1 MTSLWRKWTSL
12 VLVAALIVTL
22 APLGPFGGG
31 SKASADASVYFQFD
45 NLSTDMT
52 SPVEVTTKTI
62 NVSGSFTGVSSTS
75 IAFRIERLTDDG
87 QLIESTTGTTTPI
100 ISNNDSTF
108 LFVGVQIFE
117 GLNRI
122 VVTGINSAG
131 NTVEGEGY
139 VYFANNPAIT
149 KVSLSDGR
157 TLVAGTPLLVRTA
170 NPGIIVNAINAEE
183 VTINGVVA
191 YSGSSGTYITTSV
204 TLQSGYN
211 RLEIVAT
218 NNGKTFTVS
227 RELIYYSGNPTA
239 YDVWADDGNKQVNLD
254 GNPTVYLTG
263 EQKISGKVAF
273 PKQTTTPITEPSIW
287 LDIYKDGNHVGWV
300 SSANVDVNVYD
311 TSDSNYD
318 VFAFETTVDYDFGTT
333 GNEGVY
339 VIRIRSNSLG
349 GANYPVTFTNM
360 NPNAIYITN
369 IWRLYGA
376 TPDSNNA
383 VKISGKTLFTD
394 NATVNSLPLWL
405 MLETAN
411 GVPDAADTSVTAYV
425 DGVQQNFTY
434 DASYYLD
441 DQNTN
446 SQYRIVRISS
456 LPVGEVTL
464 EFSINGT
471 VTTKTVTFPF
481 DAAPAIR
488 ITNLYNGQK
497 FTSAQGLA
505 DSDIK
510 VLLVNFNTAPGSS
523 DLDNFTITINGETTV
538 VDFDDLTDSVDAND
552 PAFTFDVED
561 DLVPGPNTIVLSATA
576 QGIPVSTTI
585 TVYYFSEDEPKIFN
599 FLPVPVDESDD
610 PDRKIERQGTSNQ
623 YITELESIDIL
634 FDGEDFESLHIAID
648 GANLLDATVDQS
660 GKKFDIPANDH
671 RLTVEEE
678 DYDNLE
684 FKLRLNDVALPALGG
699 STSITFSAKRGPVTV
714 SQTLTITRVV
724 PAYKV
729 ISPKLPEEQV
739 VKQNFL
745 DVIIYAPGA
754 DSVEL
759 GKEIMTPISTNPY
772 YFKHRVTGLKVGK
785 NKLKFT
791 VYQSTQEVDGE
802 IEVTYAADYKVGA
815 QFYTELPS
823 SGKVNAFGGD
833 LQLTFPKNT
842 YLKPAL
848 DTVQV
853 DSLFTTQPILFGI
866 ADKDGRT
873 IKTYF
878 DFTDQEIKT
887 ISTDPTARNLLLPKP
902 HFGLASQL
910 YWIDPGYVDVSNPNN
925 YEFEL
930 GDHPYATGNIFYNR
944 QDPAKWL
951 KPTQR
956 GTITIKYDEALRNE
970 AASNLSI
977 WRFDGL
983 EWVNLGGQVD
993 TNKKTVT
1000 TSIDSFGFY
1009 AVMILRYSYN
1019 DIIGHD
1025 YARNSLELMYSRGIM
1040 EEKNSNEFGVY
1051 DNISRGEFTQM
1062 LVKMLNL
1069 ELDYD
1074 DDNLTFDD
1082 VQALNLPDSL
1092 WDYRYIETAVRKGI
1106 VRGRGPRLF
1115 LPNEPLTREE
1125 AAVMIARATNLLKG
1139 KEDPEK
1145 DLETLKKT
1153 FTDGGLISYYA
1164 ASSVLAI
1171 HKAGYITGAPNSTSG
1186 NGKPTYRFDPHANL
1200 KRADAAVI
1208 AERVMRKNK
1217 ML

>member
-1 MTSLWRKWTSL
+1 MTSLIKKWTSL
-12 VLVAALIVTL
+12 VLVAALIVTM
-22 APLGPFGGG
+22 APLGWTP
-31 SKASADASVYFQFD
+31 KASADSAYFQFD
-45 NLSTDMT
+45 NLSTDKS
-52 SPVEVTTKTI
+52 SPVEVTTNTI

-87 QLIESTTGTTTPI
+87 QLIETSTGTTTPI
-100 ISNNDSTF
+100 ISNNNSTF
-108 LFVGVQIFE
+108 LFVGVRIFE

-122 VVTGINSAG
+122 VVTGVNSAG

-157 TLVAGTPLLVRTA
+157 TLVADTPLLVGTA
-170 NPGIIVNAINAEE
+170 NPGIIVNATNAEE

-218 NNGKTFTVS
+218 NNGKTFTVT

-239 YDVWADDGNKQVNLD
+239 YDVWADDGTNQVSLD
-254 GNPTVYLTG
+254 GNPTIYLTG

-273 PKQTTTPITEPSIW
+273 PKQTTTPITEPVIW
-287 LDIYKDGNHVGWV
+287 LDIYRDGNPIGTV

-318 VFAFETTVDYDFGTT
+318 VFAFKTTVNYDFGTP

-360 NPNAIYITN
+360 NPNAIYITK

-376 TPDSNNA
+376 TPDASA
-383 VKISGKTLFTD
+383 VEITGKTLFTD

-411 GVPDAADTSVTAYV
+411 GIPSPADTSVKAYI
-425 DGVQQNFTY
+425 DGVEQNFTY
-434 DASYYLD
+434 DDSYYLD
-441 DQNTN
+441 DQNAN
-446 SQYRIVRISS
+446 NQYRIVRISS

-464 EFSINGT
+464 EFFIAGT

-510 VLLVNFNTAPGSS
+510 VTLVNFDTSPNSP
-523 DLDNFTITINGETTV
+523 DLDNVTITINGDTTV
-538 VDFDDLTDSVDAND
+538 VDFDNLTDSVDTDD
-552 PAFTFDVED
+552 PAFTFDVDD
-561 DLVPGPNTIVLSATA
+561 DLVPGPNTIVVSATA

-585 TVYYFSEDEPKIFN
+585 TVYYFSEDEPKLFN
-599 FLPVPVDESDD
+599 FLPVPIDELDD
-610 PDRKIERQGTSNQ
+610 SDRKIERQGTSNQ
-623 YITELESIDIL
+623 YVTELETIDIL
-634 FDGEDFESLHIAID
+634 FEGEDFESLHIAID
-648 GANLLDATVDQS
+648 GSNLLNATVDDTNEEL
-660 GKKFDIPANDH
+660 DIYVNEH

-678 DYDNLE
+678 DYNNLK
-684 FKLRLNDVALPALGG
+684 FKLRLNDVALPPHGG
-699 STSITFSAKRGPVTV
+699 STSVTFSAKRGPVTV
-714 SQTLTITRVV
+714 SQTITIIRVV

-754 DSVEL
+754 DSVQL
-759 GKEIMTPISTNPY
+759 GKEIMTPVSTNPY
-772 YFKHRVTGLKVGK
+772 YFEHRVTGLKVGK

-823 SGKVNAFGGD
+823 SGKISVFGGD

-848 DTVQV
+848 DSVQV
-853 DSLFTTQPILFGI
+853 DSLFTSQPILFGI

-887 ISTDPTARNLLLPKP
+887 ITTDSTARNLLLPKS

-925 YEFEL
+925 YEFKI

-977 WRFDGL
+977 WRFDGTT
-983 EWVNLGGQVD
+983 WINLGGKVD

-1000 TSIDSFGFY
+1000 TTIDEFGFF

-1025 YARNSLELMYSRGIM
+1025 YARNALELMFARGIM
-1040 EEKNSNEFGVY
+1040 DRKNANEFGVY
-1051 DNISRGEFTQM
+1051 DNITRGEFAQM

-1074 DDNLTFDD
+1074 DNNLTFDD
-1082 VQALNLPDSL
+1082 VPALKLPNTL

-1139 KEDPEK
+1139 NEDPEK
-1145 DLETLKKT
+1145 DQEQLKKQ

-1171 HKAGYITGAPNSTSG
+1171 YKAGFITGAPNGTAG

-1217 ML
+1217 LL